1 MRDREKEKDRKERER
16 VLWEMSTR
24 DVAPLARKRKKRG
37 ALVAREGEAVALSP
51 SPSSD
56 KQGEGGKKKR
66 MSFVPLGEASSSPAV
81 PVARGAGGAGKAS
94 ITKAPASVG
103 VRRGE
108 KIRIEARIDLHGLS
122 QDAAHAALVRFLL
135 SCHARGVRLVLVITG
150 KGARRSAPESAHW
163 ADPVP
168 GVLRRMV
175 PEWLRAGDL
184 AGIVAGV
191 QAAGAAHGGDG
202 ALYVRLRRK

>member
-24 DVAPLARKRKKRG
+24 DVAPLVRKRKKRG
-37 ALVAREGEAVALSP
+37 ALVSREDAVALP
-51 SPSSD
+51 SVPG
-56 KQGEGGKKKR
+56 KKGEGGKKK
-66 MSFVPLGEASSSPAV
+66 EASSSAPLGERSLVA
-81 PVARGAGGAGKAS
+81 PVARGAGVAGKAS
-94 ITKAPASVG
+94 ITKAPAFVG

-122 QDAAHAALVRFLL
+122 QEKAHAALARFLL
-135 SCHARGVRLVLVITG
+135 ACHARGVRLVLVITG
-150 KGARRSAPESAHW
+150 KGARRSAQEAAHW